1 MKKHALLAAL
11 LMAASGV
18 VMAGTQQSMSGQGD
32 MAYQKLDAN
41 GDGYVS
47 PQEATANPKLAAQFD
62 KLDRNGDAKLDQAEF
77 ARFET
82 KSE

>member
-1 MKKHALLAAL
+1 MKKYALLAAL
-11 LMAASGV
+11 LTAVASV
-18 VMAGTQQSMSGQGD
+18 AMAGTQQSTSDQGD
-32 MAYQKLDAN
+32 IAYKKLDTN

-47 PQEATANPKLAAQFD
+47 PEEATANPKLAAQFD

-82 KSE
+82 ESK